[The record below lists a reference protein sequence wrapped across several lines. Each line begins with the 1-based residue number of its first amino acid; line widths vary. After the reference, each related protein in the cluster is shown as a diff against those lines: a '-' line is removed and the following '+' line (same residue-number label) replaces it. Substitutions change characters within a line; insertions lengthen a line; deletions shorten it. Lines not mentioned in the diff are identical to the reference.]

1 MVAARH
7 MVAVAGLD
15 VVTAGEEVA
24 PAGERDAR
32 SRRKA
37 ALVPPGRPQRPGGT
51 RSGHRILR
59 ICGCMTQRQNARVTQ
74 KRRATYSWHA
84 VPVLWC

>member
-1 MVAARH
+1 MVAAHH

-15 VVTAGEEVA
+15 VVAAGEEVS

-32 SRRKA
+32 SRSEA
-37 ALVPPGRPQRPGGT
+37 ALVPPGRIQRPGGT

-59 ICGCMTQRQNARVTQ
+59 SATAVTQRQNARVTQ
-74 KRRATYSWHA
+74 KRRATYSWRA
-84 VPVLWC
+84 DPVLWC